1 MKPRP
6 LLTERQVG
14 MLAVLK
20 NEVPGFSVIRRLAIC
35 FQACYD
41 TAMRRSLSHGLPT
54 PEMWHSSGREFRED
68 TDRRHTGGPQ
78 RRDRALEQRPD

>member
-20 NEVPGFSVIRRLAIC
+20 QEVPGFAANVVPGSAWTSSIIVPI
-35 FQACYD
+35 
-41 TAMRRSLSHGLPT
+41 TRSTMP
-54 PEMWHSSGREFRED
+54 PKCGRP
-68 TDRRHTGGPQ
+68 GGSIHK
-78 RRDRALEQRPD
+78 RF